1 MTVRSAVAKSF
12 VALLAVAF
20 AVGNGV
26 VEAARPRRGPSP
38 EQVKK
43 MKAELEY
50 RQKEMLRVQQ
60 EIAAKERELY
70 LSFDENGNGQLEG
83 AEKAKYNKQLHAIKT
98 GKAHNPLST
107 VTPPG
112 QGPRDTDATKK
123 K

>member
-60 EIAAKERELY
+60 EIATKEFFPQSLRPVL
-70 LSFDENGNGQLEG
+70 
-83 AEKAKYNKQLHAIKT
+83 I
-98 GKAHNPLST
+98 
-107 VTPPG
+107 V
-112 QGPRDTDATKK
+112 R
-123 K
+123 